1 MEAHGN
7 FDDEIGDLAGLRAR
21 QRDQRNARTD
31 INGESFLYPSE
42 SYRLANQPVANQPIT
57 NIVSDQQ
64 QSGDIVEN
72 QIH

>member
-31 INGESFLYPSE
+31 VNG
-42 SYRLANQPVANQPIT
+42 
-57 NIVSDQQ
+57 
-64 QSGDIVEN
+64 
-72 QIH
+72 

>member
-31 INGESFLYPSE
+31 VNGESFLYPSE
-42 SYRLANQPVANQPIT
+42 SYRLAN
-57 NIVSDQQ
+57 
-64 QSGDIVEN
+64 
-72 QIH
+72 